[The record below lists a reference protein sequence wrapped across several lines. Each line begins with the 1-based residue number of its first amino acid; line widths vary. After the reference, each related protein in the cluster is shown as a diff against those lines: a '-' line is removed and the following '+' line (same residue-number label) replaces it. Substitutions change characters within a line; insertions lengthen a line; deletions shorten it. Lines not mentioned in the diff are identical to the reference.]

1 MPHIHT
7 EPDQHDMTISA
18 YVILVGQGEPK
29 VFVHMHLKHHKL
41 LQVGGHIE
49 LNETPWHAVARE
61 LAEESGFTM
70 DELQVLQP
78 DDQPVVVADAVVHP
92 VPVLMNTHKISDDHY
107 HSDLCYAFVTKRPP
121 VHHADDGESTD
132 IRWLTMAELRDQ
144 VKQGVAARDV
154 ATQYEHII
162 AHYLDTYA
170 RIPADHYSLD
180 KPRDYSL

>member
-7 EPDQHDMTISA
+7 EPDQHDMTLSA

-61 LAEESGFTM
+61 LAEESGYTM

-78 DDQPVVVADAVVHP
+78 DERPVVVEDAVVHP

-107 HSDLCYAFVTKRPP
+107 HSDLCYAFVAAEPPKR
-121 VHHADDGESTD
+121 HAAAGESTD
-132 IRWLTMAELRDQ
+132 IRWLTMAELRDE
-144 VKQGVAARDV
+144 VKNGIAARDV
-154 ATQYEHII
+154 ATQYDVII
-162 AHYLDTYA
+162 SRYLNAYH
-170 RIPADHYSLD
+170 RIPANSYSLD
-180 KPRDYSL
+180 KPHDYSL